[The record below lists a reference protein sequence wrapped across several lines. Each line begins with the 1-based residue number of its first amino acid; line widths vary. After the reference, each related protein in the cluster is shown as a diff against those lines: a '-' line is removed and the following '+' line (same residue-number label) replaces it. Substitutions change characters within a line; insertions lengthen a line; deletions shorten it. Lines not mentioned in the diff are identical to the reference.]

1 MSKASSR
8 YTWTRSSDERGKPVS
23 GSVRTTVGPS
33 PRTSAF
39 SSHSSKLPK
48 SKNRVWRPNGQ
59 AEKPGRSPG
68 RRSSTTKPP
77 GASTKGKDRSYDLS
91 LGPSAIHK
99 RRRAAGLH
107 GNRVWVPNK
116 VVATAVHVEKDPST
130 VSLPAPQG
138 GDGAR
143 QRALGKPSTGVGSRV
158 GTSSDAGTVT
168 QPAARLDSVCARVP
182 GKVVQHASVGK
193 RKRRHGNLVWR
204 PGQAG
209 DPTVSPGRLCRVDL
223 QSRGAVLRRSRDGA
237 LNSTKYRWQRRLSAG
252 SQSQSGIVD
261 FRVVVKNDN
270 RQMTLR
276 HTHTQATGMLS
287 VVIWPTL

>member
-8 YTWTRSSDERGKPVS
+8 YTWTRSSDERGKPVL
-23 GSVRTTVGPS
+23 GSVRTAVGPS
-33 PRTSAF
+33 SRTSAL
-39 SSHSSKLPK
+39 SSHSPKPPK

-59 AEKPGRSPG
+59 TEKPGRSPAG
-68 RRSSTTKPP
+68 RRLSTTKPP
-77 GASTKGKDRSYDLS
+77 GASTKGKDRGSYEVS
-91 LGPSAIHK
+91 LGPNAIHK

-143 QRALGKPSTGVGSRV
+143 QRTLSKPSTGVDIRA
-158 GTSSDAGTVT
+158 GTTSDASTVT
-168 QPAARLDSVCARVP
+168 RPTARLDSMCTRVP
-182 GKVVQHASVGK
+182 GKVVHHASVGR

-209 DPTVSPGRLCRVDL
+209 DPTVSPGRLCCVDL
-223 QSRGAVLRRSRDGA
+223 PSRGAVLRKSRDGA
-237 LNSTKYRWQRRLSAG
+237 LNATKYRWQRRLSAG
-252 SQSQSGIVD
+252 SQSQSGIVH
-261 FRVVVKNDN
+261 FRIV
-270 RQMTLR
+270 T

-287 VVIWPTL
+287 VVVRRTP

>member
-8 YTWTRSSDERGKPVS
+8 YTWTRSSDERGKPVL
-23 GSVRTTVGPS
+23 GSVKTTVGPS

-39 SSHSSKLPK
+39 SSRSPKLPK

-59 AEKPGRSPG
+59 TEKPGQSSD

-77 GASTKGKDRSYDLS
+77 GASTKGKDRSYELS
-91 LGPSAIHK
+91 LGSSAIHK
-99 RRRAAGLH
+99 RRKAAGLH

-116 VVATAVHVEKDPST
+116 VVATAVHVEKGPNT

-143 QRALGKPSTGVGSRV
+143 QRTLGKSSSGVGAP
-158 GTSSDAGTVT
+158 SDACTVT
-168 QPAARLDSVCARVP
+168 LRPTARLDSVVCARVP
-182 GKVVQHASVGK
+182 GKAVQHACAGK

-209 DPTVSPGRLCRVDL
+209 DRIVSPRKLRCVDL
-223 QSRGAVLRRSRDGA
+223 PSRGAVLRRSRDGA
-237 LNSTKYRWQRRLSAG
+237 LNATKYHWQRRLSAG
-252 SQSQSGIVD
+252 SQSQSGIVVD
-261 FRVVVKNDN
+261 SEC
-270 RQMTLR
+270 
-276 HTHTQATGMLS
+276 LS
-287 VVIWPTL
+287 ILTNSK